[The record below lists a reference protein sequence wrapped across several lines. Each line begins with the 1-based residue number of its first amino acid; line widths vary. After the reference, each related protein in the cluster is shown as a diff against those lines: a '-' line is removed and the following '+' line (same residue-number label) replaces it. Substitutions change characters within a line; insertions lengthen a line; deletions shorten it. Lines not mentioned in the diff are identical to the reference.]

1 MSYIV
6 VDKAAKLKR
15 RRKIVQKIVAI
26 FTAMVIVALA
36 IALWVYWKSMTP
48 TILDIAQVQVKAQT
62 TQAVNEA
69 VLSVLQG
76 VDYADFVTV
85 EKNSQNE
92 VVLITA
98 NSNSVNQLARNAS
111 IVTQGKINTLF
122 QQAISIP
129 LGTLSGIPLL
139 SQLGPDVNIVIDP
152 VGTVQCSFVSHFET
166 AGINQTLHRIYLNVS
181 STVDV
186 IIPSSHQVVQIET
199 PILVCETVIVGK
211 VPDTFLQGG
220 LLLGQSQQQ

>member
-1 MSYIV
+1 MRYIV

-36 IALWVYWKSMTP
+36 IALWVYCKSMTP

-186 IIPSSHQVVQIET
+186 IIPSSHQVVQIDT

>member
-1 MSYIV
+1 MRYIV

-152 VGTVQCSFVSHFET
+152 VGTVQCSFVSHFEA

>member
-1 MSYIV
+1 MRYIV

-98 NSNSVNQLARNAS
+98 NSNSVNQLARTAS

-181 STVDV
+181 STMDV

>member
-1 MSYIV
+1 MRYIV

>member
-1 MSYIV
+1 MRYIV

-15 RRKIVQKIVAI
+15 RRKIVQKIIAI

-76 VDYADFVTV
+76 VDYTDFVTV

-139 SQLGPDVNIVIDP
+139 SQLGHDVNIVIDP

>member
-1 MSYIV
+1 MRYIV

-26 FTAMVIVALA
+26 FTTMVIVALA

-62 TQAVNEA
+62 TQAVNDA

-98 NSNSVNQLARNAS
+98 NSNSVNQLARTAS

-211 VPDTFLQGG
+211 VPDTFLQGS

>member
-1 MSYIV
+1 MRYIV

-15 RRKIVQKIVAI
+15 RRKILQKIVAI

>member
-1 MSYIV
+1 MRYIV

-15 RRKIVQKIVAI
+15 RRKIVQKIIAF

>member
-1 MSYIV
+1 MRYIV

-15 RRKIVQKIVAI
+15 RHKIVQKIVAI

-98 NSNSVNQLARNAS
+98 NSNSVNQLARTAS

-181 STVDV
+181 STMDV

>member
-1 MSYIV
+1 MRYIV

-15 RRKIVQKIVAI
+15 RRKILQKIVAI

-181 STVDV
+181 STMDV

-211 VPDTFLQGG
+211 VPDTFLQGS

>member
-1 MSYIV
+1 MRYIV

-186 IIPSSHQVVQIET
+186 IIPSSHQVVQIDT

>member
-1 MSYIV
+1 MRYIV

-152 VGTVQCSFVSHFET
+152 VGTVQCFFVSHFET

>member
-1 MSYIV
+1 MRYIV

-98 NSNSVNQLARNAS
+98 NSNSVNQLARTAS

-186 IIPSSHQVVQIET
+186 IIPSSHQVVQIDT

>member
-1 MSYIV
+1 MRYIV

-15 RRKIVQKIVAI
+15 RRKIVQKIIAI

>member
-1 MSYIV
+1 MRYIV

-48 TILDIAQVQVKAQT
+48 TIFDIAQVQVKAQT

>member
-1 MSYIV
+1 MRYIV

-220 LLLGQSQQQ
+220 LLLGQSQQK

>member
-1 MSYIV
+1 MRYIV

-15 RRKIVQKIVAI
+15 RRKIVQKIVTI

-186 IIPSSHQVVQIET
+186 IIPSSHQVVQIDT

>member
-1 MSYIV
+1 MRYIV

-26 FTAMVIVALA
+26 FMAMVIVALA

-69 VLSVLQG
+69 VLSGLQG
-76 VDYADFVTV
+76 VDYAEFVNV

>member
-1 MSYIV
+1 MRYIV

-48 TILDIAQVQVKAQT
+48 TILDIAQVQVKTQT

>member
-1 MSYIV
+1 MRYIV

-76 VDYADFVTV
+76 VDYTDFVTV

-181 STVDV
+181 STMDV

-211 VPDTFLQGG
+211 VPDTFLQGS

>member
-1 MSYIV
+1 MRYIV

-15 RRKIVQKIVAI
+15 RRKILQKIIAI

-186 IIPSSHQVVQIET
+186 IIPSSHQVVQIDT

>member
-1 MSYIV
+1 MRYIV

-15 RRKIVQKIVAI
+15 RRKILQKIVAI

-186 IIPSSHQVVQIET
+186 IIPSSHQVVQIDT

>member
-1 MSYIV
+1 MRYIV

-15 RRKIVQKIVAI
+15 RRKIVQKIIAI

-76 VDYADFVTV
+76 VDYTDFVTV

>member
-1 MSYIV
+1 MRYIV

-69 VLSVLQG
+69 ALSVLQG

-181 STVDV
+181 STMDV

>member
-1 MSYIV
+1 MRYIV

-15 RRKIVQKIVAI
+15 RRKIVQKIIAI

-152 VGTVQCSFVSHFET
+152 VGTVQCSFVSHFEA

-220 LLLGQSQQQ
+220 LLLGQSRQQ

>member
-1 MSYIV
+1 MRYIV

-15 RRKIVQKIVAI
+15 RRKIVQKIIAF

-181 STVDV
+181 STMDV

>member
-1 MSYIV
+1 MRYIV

-186 IIPSSHQVVQIET
+186 IISSSHQVVQIET

>member
-1 MSYIV
+1 MRYIV

-15 RRKIVQKIVAI
+15 RRKIVQKIIAI

-98 NSNSVNQLARNAS
+98 NSNSVNQLARTAS

-186 IIPSSHQVVQIET
+186 IIPSSHQVVQIDT

>member
-1 MSYIV
+1 MRYIV

-26 FTAMVIVALA
+26 FMAMVIVALA

-98 NSNSVNQLARNAS
+98 NSNSVNQLARTAS

-152 VGTVQCSFVSHFET
+152 VGTAQCSFVSHFET

>member
-1 MSYIV
+1 MRYIV

-211 VPDTFLQGG
+211 VPDTFLQGS

>member
-1 MSYIV
+1 MRYIV

-26 FTAMVIVALA
+26 FMAMVIVALA

-98 NSNSVNQLARNAS
+98 NSNSVNQLARTAS

>member
-1 MSYIV
+1 MRYIV

-15 RRKIVQKIVAI
+15 RRKILQKIIAI
-26 FTAMVIVALA
+26 FTAIVIVALA

>member
-1 MSYIV
+1 MRYIV

-98 NSNSVNQLARNAS
+98 NSNSVNQLARTAS

>member
-1 MSYIV
+1 MRYIV

-76 VDYADFVTV
+76 VDYTDFVTV

-211 VPDTFLQGG
+211 VPDTFLQGS

>member
-1 MSYIV
+1 MRYIV

-15 RRKIVQKIVAI
+15 RRKIVQKIAAI

-186 IIPSSHQVVQIET
+186 IIPSSHQVVQIDT

>member
-1 MSYIV
+1 MRYVV

-186 IIPSSHQVVQIET
+186 IIPSSHQVVQIDT

>member
-1 MSYIV
+1 MRYIV

-15 RRKIVQKIVAI
+15 RHKIVQKIVAI

-76 VDYADFVTV
+76 VDYTDFVTV

>member
-1 MSYIV
+1 MRYIV

-76 VDYADFVTV
+76 VDYTDFVTV

-186 IIPSSHQVVQIET
+186 IIPSSHQVVQIDT

>member
-1 MSYIV
+1 MRYIV

-186 IIPSSHQVVQIET
+186 IIPSSHQVVQIDT

-211 VPDTFLQGG
+211 VPDTFLQSG

>member
-1 MSYIV
+1 MRYIV

-15 RRKIVQKIVAI
+15 RRKILQKIIAI
-26 FTAMVIVALA
+26 FTAIVIVALA

-211 VPDTFLQGG
+211 VPDTFLQGS